1 MDFVVFSID
10 NWHDIHTLAKF
21 TRHVDTLRSMG
32 KLEGNVKV
40 LVGCY
45 DDRPE
50 ISFIC
55 MKSDFNN
62 HFKDTPYLR
71 DQKTFLHVS
80 EEKQMPAY
88 LADQEGNKVDS
99 GRLSPV
105 AGYVALGTHSS
116 WSYRP
121 DIDKFFVME

>member
-1 MDFVVFSID
+1 MSYVIFSID
-10 NWHDIHTLAKF
+10 NWYDIHTLAKF
-21 TRHVDTLRSMG
+21 TRHVDTLRSMSRLKG
-32 KLEGNVKV
+32 EVKV

-55 MKSDFNN
+55 TESDFNN
-62 HFKDTPYLR
+62 HLKDLVYLKN
-71 DQKTFLHVS
+71 QECFLHVS

-88 LADQEGNKVDS
+88 LVNQSGEKMDS
-99 GRLSPV
+99 GRLETV
-105 AGYVALGTHSS
+105 AGYVALATHSS

-121 DIDKFFVME
+121 DLDRFFVMD